1 MRTSWLV
8 GEIGR
13 HINDV
18 DTNKITVEQAI
29 KRAIRDYRKACE
41 CKTPA
46 DKRSTETV
54 NGKKVK

>member
-1 MRTSWLV
+1 MRTCWLV
-8 GEIGR
+8 SEIGR

-29 KRAIRDYRKACE
+29 KRSIRDYRKACE

-46 DKRSTETV
+46 DKRSTKTE
-54 NGKKVK
+54 NGEKKK